1 MRPGARSSLQP
12 GDADDEAPIAVDA
25 DAASAL
31 KDAKARR
38 LAAVQIP
45 ALRVVGLAFV
55 LVLFAGHE
63 HWIRHAF
70 DVRVFL
76 GLTALYAAYA
86 TISWGILYFG
96 YERSPSFVPT
106 LVLSTDVFVWGA
118 AVYLSGATESWL
130 FILFLVRAIDQAN
143 TTVGRVLYFAHLS
156 TAAYVVMVL
165 WAGLVAHDPVDVPRE
180 VAKGL
185 MIYVPNVYILLT
197 VRTAQGLRDRL
208 AATVRLA
215 RDEIVRRNATEQALA
230 ATNLALAEAAAEAK
244 VMAQVANEANEAKD
258 RFLANVS
265 HEVRTPLNAVIGFSG
280 LLVDSELTPEQREHA
295 TTLNRAARSL
305 LTVIN
310 DILDLSKID
319 AGHLV
324 LHPAP
329 CDLRVMVREVV
340 TTLAFEAQRKNLT
353 LTDEVAPEVPVR
365 VRVDE
370 NRLRQALT
378 NLVSNAVKFTERGG
392 VDVRVTLEEANDPKR
407 IRFEVIDTGEG
418 VPEAFRDSMFQ
429 PFTQAESGA
438 ARRREGTGLGLSIT
452 KRLAE
457 ALGGTIGFESTP
469 GEGSTFWV
477 TVTVEPIAAE
487 PAAAGA
493 DDARS
498 RKNHGPLRA
507 TKILLADD
515 NVVNVQLALAMLSK
529 LGCRADVARDGHG
542 VLAAI
547 ERTRYDLVL
556 LDCQM
561 PGMDGYATAREIRK
575 RGHDVP
581 IVALTA
587 HAMETHRAQS
597 LEAGMN
603 DHISKPFER
612 EDLATAIA
620 RWAPDHGAPAQEATV
635 DREAIVD
642 REALLARLDGD
653 AQLADDVIAAFFA
666 SAPDLTGRLR
676 EAVRQ
681 GKLPEATRL
690 AHALKGAAAAVH
702 AARVRTIAAETETAL
717 RAGDTDAAAR
727 LVSDLDV

>member
-1 MRPGARSSLQP
+1 MQGPGAP
-12 GDADDEAPIAVDA
+12 PIAVDA

-31 KDAKARR
+31 KDAKAHR
-38 LAAVQIP
+38 LAVVQIP

-70 DVRVFL
+70 DARVFF
-76 GLTALYAAYA
+76 GLVALYAAYA
-86 TISWGILYFG
+86 AISWAIVYFG
-96 YERSPSFVPT
+96 YERSPSFIPT
-106 LVLSTDVFVWGA
+106 VILSTDVFVWGA
-118 AVYLSGATESWL
+118 AVYLSGATQSWL

-143 TTVGRVLYFAHLS
+143 TTVGRVLYFGHLS

-165 WAGLVAHDPVDVPRE
+165 YAALVAHDPVDVPRE

-215 RDEIVRRNATEQALA
+215 RDEIVRRNATEQELA
-230 ATNLALAEAAAEAK
+230 ATNLALARAAAEAK
-244 VMAQVANEANEAKD
+244 EMAQVANEANEAKD

-280 LLVDSELTPEQREHA
+280 LLVDSNLTAEQREHA

-305 LTVIN
+305 LIVIN
-310 DILDLSKID
+310 DILDLSKIE

-324 LHPAP
+324 LHPAT
-329 CDLRVMVREVV
+329 CDLRVMVRELV
-340 TTLAFEAQRKNLT
+340 TTLGFEAQRKNLT
-353 LTDEVAPEVPVR
+353 LTESVAADVPAR

-392 VDVRVTLEEANDPKR
+392 VDVRLTLEAPGVPTK
-407 IRFEVIDTGEG
+407 IRFEVVDTGEG

-457 ALGGTIGFESTP
+457 ALGGTIGFDSTT
-469 GEGSTFWV
+469 GKGSTFWV
-477 TVTVEPIAAE
+477 TATVEPLA
-487 PAAAGA
+487 PDPTTVTA
-493 DDARS
+493 DDATA
-498 RKNHGPLRA
+498 RKPDAPLRP

-529 LGCRADVARDGHG
+529 LGYRADVARNGHE
-542 VLAAI
+542 VLSAI
-547 ERTRYDLVL
+547 ERTKYDLLL

-575 RGHDVP
+575 RGHEVP

-587 HAMETHRAQS
+587 HAMETHRERS

-612 EDLATAIA
+612 SDLASAIT
-620 RWAPDHGAPAQEATV
+620 RWVPETSTSTKGAV
-635 DREAIVD
+635 VD

-666 SAPDLTGRLR
+666 SAPDLTERLR
-676 EAVRQ
+676 AAVSE

-702 AARVRTIAAETETAL
+702 AAHVRAIAAETETAL
-717 RAGDTDAAAR
+717 RAGDTETAGR
-727 LVSDLDV
+727 LVADLDVSSVLR

>member
-1 MRPGARSSLQP
+1 MQAKGTRNAP
-12 GDADDEAPIAVDA
+12 PIAVDA

-31 KDAKARR
+31 KDAKAHR
-38 LAAVQIP
+38 LAVVQIP

-70 DVRVFL
+70 DARVFF
-76 GLTALYAAYA
+76 GLVALYAAYA
-86 TISWGILYFG
+86 AISWAIVYFG
-96 YERSPSFVPT
+96 YERSPSFIPT
-106 LVLSTDVFVWGA
+106 VILSTDVFVWGA

-143 TTVGRVLYFAHLS
+143 TTVGRVLYFGHLS

-165 WAGLVAHDPVDVPRE
+165 YAALVAHDPVDVPRE

-215 RDEIVRRNATEQALA
+215 RDEIVRRNATEQELA
-230 ATNLALAEAAAEAK
+230 ATNLALASAAAEAK
-244 VMAQVANEANEAKD
+244 EMAQVANEANEAKD

-280 LLVDSELTPEQREHA
+280 LLVDSNLTAEQREHA

-305 LTVIN
+305 LIVIN
-310 DILDLSKID
+310 DILDLSKIE

-324 LHPAP
+324 LHPAT
-329 CDLRVMVREVV
+329 CDLRVMVRELV
-340 TTLAFEAQRKNLT
+340 TTLGFEAQRKNLT
-353 LTDEVAPEVPVR
+353 LTESVASDVPAR

-392 VDVRVTLEEANDPKR
+392 VDVRVTLEEPGVPTK
-407 IRFEVIDTGEG
+407 IRFEVVDTGEG

-457 ALGGTIGFESTP
+457 ALGGTIGFDSTT
-469 GEGSTFWV
+469 GKGSTFWV
-477 TVTVEPIAAE
+477 TAAVEPLAPDPVID
-487 PAAAGA
+487 AAA
-493 DDARS
+493 DTSAR
-498 RKNHGPLRA
+498 KPEAPLRP

-529 LGCRADVARDGHG
+529 LGYRADVARDGHE

-547 ERTRYDLVL
+547 ERTKYDLVL

-561 PGMDGYATAREIRK
+561 PGMDGYATAREIRE
-575 RGHDVP
+575 RGHEVP

-587 HAMETHRAQS
+587 HAMETHRARS

-612 EDLATAIA
+612 SDLASAIT
-620 RWAPDHGAPAQEATV
+620 RWVPESTEPAKGV
-635 DREAIVD
+635 VVD

-666 SAPDLTGRLR
+666 SAPDLTERLR
-676 EAVRQ
+676 AAVRE

-702 AARVRTIAAETETAL
+702 AARIRAIAAETETAL
-717 RAGDTDAAAR
+717 RAGDTETAGR
-727 LVSDLDV
+727 LVADLDVSSVLR